1 MEDIKQIIRDAI
13 GLIDETTT
21 YFNQNKVND
30 GYKRLDKT
38 LVQLDKA
45 MSAVS
50 LYRQEGG
57 LIDIDEDR
65 IVKNLTEAMK
75 ALENKD
81 MLLLSDILEY
91 EIKDMLYKGFLSL
104 QE

>member
-1 MEDIKQIIRDAI
+1 MEDIKQIIQDAI